1 MKRAA
6 VAVLAA
12 GMTAC
17 TVGPNPGRPALTVPP
32 AYREQPPQSFKE
44 QEGWKQA
51 QPADAQIRP
60 DWWQIFGDPELND
73 LEAQVDPANQTLKAA
88 EARFRQA
95 RALIQLNR
103 SGLFPTVGT
112 APSVS
117 TNRLSQNAP
126 LGSHAGDYA
135 QYLLPVDVSYE
146 LDVWGRIRRSIEAAR
161 EEARASAADL
171 ETIRLSV
178 HAELALDYFELRSLD
193 AQQQLLNQTLVTYQ
207 KALELTGHRFDGGL
221 SSRAEVAQARTQLE
235 TTRSQ
240 AIGVA
245 VDRANFE
252 HAIALLTGQTPE
264 SLTLAARPLTG
275 TPPPVPVGVPGQLL
289 ERRPDIASAERLV
302 ADANQRVGIAR
313 AAFFPSLLITAE
325 GGFESSHLVDWLSW
339 PSRFWALGPT
349 AAETLFDAGR
359 RRAAA
364 DAATAGY
371 DETVAN
377 YRQSTLAAFQQ
388 VEDALSTLRVLEQQ
402 AAAQRVAVEAARQ
415 SLDLSMNRYKGGL
428 VTYLEVVAAQTAA
441 LQNESTE
448 VDLLR
453 RRMIATVLLIKALGG
468 GWDVSRLPAT

>member
-17 TVGPNPGRPALTVPP
+17 TVGPNPGRPPVVVPP
-32 AYREQPPQSFKE
+32 AYREPPPQSFKV
-44 QEGWKQA
+44 QAGWKQA
-51 QPADAQIRP
+51 QPADSQIRP
-60 DWWQIFGDPELND
+60 DWWQTFGDPELND
-73 LEAQVDPANQTLKAA
+73 LEAQVDRANQTLKAA

-95 RALIQLNR
+95 RALVQLNR
-103 SGLFPTVGT
+103 SGLFPTVGS
-112 APSVS
+112 APAAS
-117 TNRLSQNAP
+117 TNRLSQHAP
-126 LGSHAGDYA
+126 LGTHAGDYG
-135 QYLLPVDVSYE
+135 QYLLPVDASYE
-146 LDVWGRIRRSIEAAR
+146 IDAWGRIRRSIEAAR
-161 EEARASAADL
+161 EQAQATAADL
-171 ETIRLSV
+171 ETIRLSL
-178 HAELALDYFELRSLD
+178 HAELALDFFELHSLD

-207 KALELTGHRFDGGL
+207 KALELTENRFNGGL

-252 HAIALLTGQTPE
+252 HAIALLAGRTPE
-264 SLTLAARPLTG
+264 SLTLAPRALRG
-275 TPPPVPVGVPGQLL
+275 SPPAVPVGVPGQLL

-302 ADANQRVGIAR
+302 ADANQQVGIAR
-313 AAFFPSLLITAE
+313 AAFFPTLLITAQ
-325 GGFESSHLVDWLSW
+325 GGFEGDHLVNWLSW
-339 PSRFWALGPT
+339 PSRLWAIGPA

-364 DAATAGY
+364 AAATAGY

-388 VEDALSTLRVLEQQ
+388 VEDALSTLRVLEEQ
-402 AAAQRVAVEAARQ
+402 AAAQRAAVEAARQ
-415 SLDLSMNRYKGGL
+415 SLDLSMSRYKGGL

-468 GWDVSRLPAT
+468 GWDVSQLPTT